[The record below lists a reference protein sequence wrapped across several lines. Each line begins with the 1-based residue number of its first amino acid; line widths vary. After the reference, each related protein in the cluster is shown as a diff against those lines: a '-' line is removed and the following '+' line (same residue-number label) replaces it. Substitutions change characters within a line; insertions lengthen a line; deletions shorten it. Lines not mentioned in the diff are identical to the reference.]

1 MICSEKSVERRL
13 VRKVKAIG
21 GRALKFTSPGFSGV
35 PDRIVLLPGGRLYFV
50 ELKRDDGNLTPI
62 QRYVFNLFE
71 KLGFPVR
78 VLYGIEMVDDFIS
91 EVSKVEV

>member
-71 KLGFPVR
+71 NLGFPVR
-78 VLYGIEMVDDFIS
+78 VLYGIDMVDDFIN